1 MRECGWVGVLS
12 VCRCVCAWH
21 RVGVTA
27 RGRWGVWGHPSLCW
41 CVQDCQPVRVD
52 SVCLFPWCV
61 SLYLSVG
68 VGVYLIVVMAAQS
81 WTALEFSVAKV
92 LRADRW
98 SGRWELGKKP
108 GPQCLG
114 RVCVCTER
122 EETDGGREPREE
134 RR

>member
-1 MRECGWVGVLS
+1 MNVGGWVFSACVAVCAPGTVLVSLREGVGVCGAIQACAGACRTVSLLEWTVSLS
-12 VCRCVCAWH
+12 V
-21 RVGVTA
+21 
-27 RGRWGVWGHPSLCW
+27 SL
-41 CVQDCQPVRVD
+41 V
-52 SVCLFPWCV
+52 CV
-61 SLYLSVG
+61 SVSLSVG

-108 GPQCLG
+108 GPRCLG

-122 EETDGGREPREE
+122 EETDGEREPREE